1 MHRVGLQGVAATGG
15 ASGGGVAGGASGG
28 IGPGIGFGLS
38 GPGVGLCAGGSGR
51 GLGATCGGEGRG
63 GVSSPAA
70 HASSTGMGSQ
80 SGCCA
85 ELLDCLE
92 PPRSPGWGEMVVGG
106 LAPGL
111 SGSLDRL
118 VGSRACRAFAGGGS
132 AVAIFDSSEGTG
144 TEPGFPC
151 AREGVEGTRGGVAA
165 SAWHG
170 TASGIYLRG
179 SVPRRDVLSGGGLA
193 ALRGAHLRS
202 SCGRVPDISEG
213 GLGASAVAALATR
226 VVCGIRGSAANV
238 ERIPAWADRE

>member
-1 MHRVGLQGVAATGG
+1 MHRVGLQGVALTGG
-15 ASGGGVAGGASGG
+15 ASGGDVAGGASGG
-28 IGPGIGFGLS
+28 IGPGTGFGLS
-38 GPGVGLCAGGSGR
+38 GPGVGLCAGGTGR

-70 HASSTGMGSQ
+70 HGSSTGMGSQ
-80 SGCCA
+80 SGHCA

-92 PPRSPGWGEMVVGG
+92 PPRAPGRGEMVGSG

-132 AVAIFDSSEGTG
+132 AVAIFDSSGGTG

-151 AREGVEGTRGGVAA
+151 AREGVEGARGGVAA

-170 TASGIYLRG
+170 TAPLLEYTYVDPSRAGTCYRAAGWRRCAGCTSGRPPGGCRTSPKAVWVHPLSRHWRRG
-179 SVPRRDVLSGGGLA
+179 LCAESGARLPR
-193 ALRGAHLRS
+193 
-202 SCGRVPDISEG
+202 
-213 GLGASAVAALATR
+213 
-226 VVCGIRGSAANV
+226 
-238 ERIPAWADRE
+238 